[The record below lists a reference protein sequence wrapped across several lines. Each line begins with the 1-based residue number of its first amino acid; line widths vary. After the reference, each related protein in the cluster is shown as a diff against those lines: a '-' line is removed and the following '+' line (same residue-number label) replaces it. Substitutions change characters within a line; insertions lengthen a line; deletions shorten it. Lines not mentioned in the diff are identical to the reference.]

1 MMTEGK
7 ILEKI
12 LFDRKFPK
20 GKFAKQVGM
29 SRQTLNTVF
38 KEVKIPDKWLD
49 KICEVLDIESSEF
62 AVYAPVIQQG
72 NGNATIHQII
82 GTGDLREIYEK
93 QLADKDKIIALLE
106 RRILELEK

>member
-20 GKFAKQVGM
+20 GKFAKEVGM

-49 KICEVLDIESSEF
+49 KICEILEVDPSEF
-62 AVYAPVIQQG
+62 SVYAPIVQQG
-72 NGNATIHQII
+72 NANATIHQTI
-82 GTGDLREIYEK
+82 GASDLKEIYEK